1 MDKSDITYA
10 AGAIGLIFFLKWMF
24 QSESKHPSLQQA
36 QEDERG
42 NAINNA
48 VNINRNNAQE
58 NGANDDGNGRRY
70 RRAVTQDM
78 IDVVK
83 SIGPYLTVEQI
94 RYDLEKT
101 GSVEETVNT
110 FLSTGTLPIPPNIP
124 PRSANI
130 SNTHTGSASSS
141 SFDSTGSNSRAGS
154 SLSQVQ
160 DSATTLQRKCHFVP
174 ENLISKYNVDVNK
187 DYSSVDYKTLSLDE
201 KKQYMIWK
209 ARKGYLEAL
218 NKQD

>member
-1 MDKSDITYA
+1 MDKSDITLA
-10 AGAIGLIFFLKWMF
+10 AGAIGLIFFLKWIF
-24 QSESKHPSLQQA
+24 KSESKHPSLQQA
-36 QEDERG
+36 QQDERG
-42 NAINNA
+42 NAATSNA
-48 VNINRNNAQE
+48 VNINRNNAE
-58 NGANDDGNGRRY
+58 DNGNGNGRRY

-83 SIGPYLTVEQI
+83 SIGPHLTVEQI

-110 FLSTGTLPIPPNIP
+110 FLSTGTLPVPPNTP
-124 PRSANI
+124 ARSANNVNNRTD
-130 SNTHTGSASSS
+130 SVSTESSSRTGSSVAQ
-141 SFDSTGSNSRAGS
+141 G
-154 SLSQVQ
+154 Q
-160 DSATTLQRKCHFVP
+160 DSATSLKKKCHFVP

-187 DYSSVDYKTLSLDE
+187 DYSNVDYKTLSLDE

-218 NKQD
+218 NKQE